1 MQEQKVLSGNIYGEF
16 ENLIKEKQIN
26 HLLLVCGKNVS
37 KTEVGDYFVS
47 HKKIGFVFQD
57 FEPNPSYESVIN
69 AVACYKKHQCDGVFA
84 IGGGSALDLAKCVK
98 AFVTMEAGRDYL
110 EQDILDNEVPFLAI
124 PTTAGTG
131 SEATKFAVIYR
142 DGEKLSVEHDSLIP
156 QYVFLDSRFLE
167 TLPLYQKKVTMLDA
181 LCHSVESFWAAGATK
196 DSRMFADKA
205 LMMIIENYKA
215 YLSGDSDAASH
226 MLMASNYA
234 GKAINISKTTA
245 AHAMSYK
252 LTKLYGLPHGHAAAL
267 SLLQVWE
274 YTSDVADEKL
284 QEVLKTLADIW
295 KCHSVRQSIEAYR
308 KLLLELEID
317 LEQQGHAGD
326 VEILMNS
333 VNQDRL
339 KNHPVAFSKEQI
351 QEMYS
356 QIVKEM

>member
-1 MQEQKVLSGNIYGEF
+1 MQEQKVISGNIYELF
-16 ENLIKEKQIN
+16 EKLIKERQIN

-37 KTEVGDYFVS
+37 KTEVGKYFVD
-47 HKKIGFVFQD
+47 HEKIGVVFQD
-57 FEPNPSYESVIN
+57 FEPNPSYDSVIN
-69 AVACYKKHQCDGVFA
+69 AVDFYKKHQCDGVFA

-98 AFVTMEAGRDYL
+98 AFVTMGADKDYL
-110 EQDILDNEVPFLAI
+110 EQDILENEVPFMAI

-142 DGEKLSVEHDSLIP
+142 DGEKISVEHDSLIP

-181 LCHSVESFWAAGATK
+181 LCHSVESFWANGATEE
-196 DSRMFADKA
+196 SRGFAKKA
-205 LMMIIENYKA
+205 LLMILENAKS
-215 YLSGDSDAASH
+215 YLAGDSEAANQ

-252 LTKLYGLPHGHAAAL
+252 LTKMYGLPHGHAASL
-267 SLLQVWE
+267 SLLQVWK
-274 YTSDVADEKL
+274 YTYEIANQDLMVI
-284 QEVLKTLADIW
+284 LKELANVW
-295 KCHSVRQSIEAYR
+295 KCDSVEESIMAYQTF
-308 KLLLELEID
+308 LEGLEID
-317 LEQQGHAGD
+317 LEQESQQGD
-326 VEILMNS
+326 VDVLACS
-333 VNQDRL
+333 VNQERL
-339 KNHPVAFSKEQI
+339 KNHPVTFTKEQI